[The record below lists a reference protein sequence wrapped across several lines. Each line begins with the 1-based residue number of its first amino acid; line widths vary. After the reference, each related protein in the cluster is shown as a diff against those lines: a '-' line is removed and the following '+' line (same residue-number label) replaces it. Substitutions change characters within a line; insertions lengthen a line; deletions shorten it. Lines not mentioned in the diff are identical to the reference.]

1 MKQDRTPR
9 ERPATAQ
16 RKQELLQQITL
27 FVDAHLGEHVTLQA
41 VSSRFGVSVST
52 VTQLFQFRANTSFHK
67 FLTERRMAAAEE
79 LIRRGIPLEEV
90 GKRLGY
96 TDHSSFYRA
105 FRKQY
110 GMSPRDYK
118 SGKEE

>member
-1 MKQDRTPR
+1 MRY
-9 ERPATAQ
+9 
-16 RKQELLQQITL
+16 
-27 FVDAHLGEHVTLQA
+27 
-41 VSSRFGVSVST
+41 
-52 VTQLFQFRANTSFHK
+52 K
-67 FLTERRMAAAEE
+67 FLTERRMAAAVE
-79 LIRRGIPLEEV
+79 LIQQGVPLEEV

-105 FRKQY
+105 FRKQF

>member
-9 ERPATAQ
+9 ERPTTGQ
-16 RKQELLQQITL
+16 RKQELLQQIRDYA
-27 FVDAHLGEHVTLQA
+27 DAHLEEHITLQA

-52 VTQLFQFRANTSFHK
+52 VTQLFQNRANTSFHK

-105 FRKQY
+105 FRKQF